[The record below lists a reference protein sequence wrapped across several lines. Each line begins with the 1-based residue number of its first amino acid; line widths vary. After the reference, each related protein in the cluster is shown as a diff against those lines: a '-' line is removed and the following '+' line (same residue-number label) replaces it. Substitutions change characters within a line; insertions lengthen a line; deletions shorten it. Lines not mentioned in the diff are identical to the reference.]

1 MFRKKSFIYNWWV
14 GTESERRW
22 FVDIF
27 SKEPLTSDCIIVGQ
41 INSHFYDIE
50 TSRHP
55 VVKVTRSGVI
65 TSSGRFYPFST
76 AHPLY
81 MMYLNE
87 LHSKERGVVAF
98 NWCNDKSSENC
109 IQADVVFPNGECKRN
124 IIFDF
129 IPILDEY
136 KSFLGFSETLQC
148 RVVLQTFDTRPFR
161 PEYKGW
167 VSPNEVKESAYELFE
182 KRKGL
187 VKDMAKL
194 FKNLKKES

>member
-14 GTESERRW
+14 GTKSEKLW

-27 SKEPLTSDCIIVGQ
+27 SKEPLANNNIIVGQ
-41 INSHFYDIE
+41 VHSPFYDIE

-55 VVKVTRSGVI
+55 VVKITKKGVI

-87 LHSKERGVVAF
+87 IHSKERRAVAF
-98 NWCNDKSSENC
+98 NWRVDRKSDKC
-109 IQADVVFPNGECKRN
+109 IQADVIFPNGELKEN

-129 IPILDEY
+129 TPISDDH
-136 KSFLGFSETLQC
+136 KQFLGFSETLQY
-148 RVVLQTFDTRPFR
+148 RVVLHTFDTRPFR

-167 VSPNEVKESAYELFE
+167 ISSNEVRDSAVEHSD
-182 KRKGL
+182 KRKEL
-187 VKDMAKL
+187 VKDMAQL
-194 FKNLKKES
+194 FKNLKKGS

>member
-14 GTESERRW
+14 GTKDEKTW

-27 SKEPLTSDCIIVGQ
+27 NKDALTNDCIIVGQ
-41 INSHFYDIE
+41 VHTPFYEIE

-55 VVKVTRSGVI
+55 VVKVTKRGVM

-87 LHSKERGVVAF
+87 IHAKERACIAF
-98 NWCNDKSSENC
+98 NWREDRKSERC
-109 IQADVVFPNGECKRN
+109 IQADVVFPNGECRRN

-129 IPILDEY
+129 IPNTKEC
-136 KSFLGFSETLQC
+136 KEFLGFSETLQS
-148 RVVLQTFDTRPFR
+148 RVVLHTFDRRPFR

-167 VSPNEVKESAYELFE
+167 VSPSEVRHTAEMFCENTPN
-182 KRKGL
+182 L

-194 FKNLKKES
+194 FKGIK

>member
-1 MFRKKSFIYNWWV
+1 MFRKKAFIYNWWV
-14 GTESERRW
+14 ATKSERRW
-22 FVDIF
+22 FVDVF

-41 INSHFYDIE
+41 INSHLYDIE

-55 VVKVTRSGVI
+55 VVKVTKRGVI
-65 TSSGRFYPFST
+65 TSSGRFYPFYT

-87 LHSKERGVVAF
+87 IHSNERGAIAF
-98 NWCNDKSSENC
+98 NWRQDKSSEKC
-109 IQADVVFPNGECKRN
+109 IQADVVFPNGECKEN

-129 IPILDEY
+129 TPLTDEY
-136 KSFLGFSETLQC
+136 KNFLGFSETLQM
-148 RVVLQTFDTRPFR
+148 RVVLHTFDTRPFR

-167 VSPNEVKESAYELFE
+167 VSPNEVKDSAYELSE
-182 KRKGL
+182 KRKNL

-194 FKNLKKES
+194 YKRLK